1 MRYIQDGLYNY
12 LSQHNTRRFKI
23 LVVILFLSLIGLLTL
38 SVDNIFSD
46 QNLYYYTFSTIVQGF
61 LALVAFLGAVVIYK
75 LQIIESDLDKISNN
89 LYLYVR
95 VFPPFSESVEGVYS
109 WSEIMNEGE
118 RIINAPENKTGMYS
132 DSIQKA
138 EIYLNKLRKLSSD
151 RGSIRTKMVDFS
163 LFSFLNVGFSLI
175 SMPVTRLFVEQKLFY
190 FGEVFIIMGIL
201 ASCFSLFLAFK
212 IIRAV
217 LGYSFSAKFGTT
229 AFKINAGLH

>member
-1 MRYIQDGLYNY
+1 MRSIKDGLYNY
-12 LSQHNTRRFKI
+12 LSQHSTRRFKI
-23 LVVILFLSLIGLLTL
+23 LVIILCLSLVGLITL
-38 SVDNIFSD
+38 FADKVFSD

-89 LYLYVR
+89 LYLYIR

-109 WSEIMNEGE
+109 WVEIMNEGE
-118 RIINAPENKTGMYS
+118 KIINSQENKTGMHS
-132 DSIQKA
+132 DSVKKA
-138 EIYLNKLRKLSSD
+138 EIYLNKLRNLSSD
-151 RGSIRTKMVDFS
+151 RGGIRTKMVDFS

-175 SMPVTRLFVEQKLFY
+175 SMTITRFFVEQELFY
-190 FGEVFIIMGIL
+190 LGEAFIIIGIL

-217 LGYSFSAKFGTT
+217 LGYSFSAKFGAT
-229 AFKINAGLH
+229 AFKMNAGVH